1 ELPAPSLTPTTPT
14 ASLSPSNPSSVL
26 LEGAGRWEQGG
37 WTVVQIRGTPYV
49 RGFQHGYLLAQEIE
63 EAISV
68 HDFLIQSDTGRDF
81 DFFAQKAEEMF
92 LERIDPE
99 FVTEMEGIAAGAEA
113 AGVQLS
119 FRDILGWNAYV
130 EMVGYW
136 WPSVSDVSPTI
147 GTDHCSALIATGSFT
162 TDGGIVMAHNTWADL
177 MDFSSFDV
185 VLDIWPDRGHRIVMQ
200 SAPGYIWSGTDFF
213 INDAGLV
220 GCETTFYGF
229 QGFDETKLPTFVR
242 AREAM
247 QYGETIDQWVT
258 LMDRQ
263 NNGGYA
269 NAWLLGDIKSGE
281 IARFEQGLLH
291 TKLDRTLDGYF
302 AGFNAATDP
311 GIQAEC
317 DGWSAEDPSN
327 FSGAR
332 RVRWD
337 QLLQETKGQLGA
349 QQAMEMLADHYDTWW
364 EAEEPSIRTLCAHAE
379 VESAPYGA
387 LDGKVTTSE
396 LAREMSFWGR
406 WGRPCGWPFVAEESI
421 AANPA
426 YEWLRGV
433 LTDFPTQPWTRLGG
447 FGGE

>member
-1 ELPAPSLTPTTPT
+1 M
-14 ASLSPSNPSSVL
+14 
-26 LEGAGRWEQGG
+26 
-37 WTVVQIRGTPYV
+37 VQIRGTPYV
-49 RGFQHGYLLAQEIE
+49 RGFQHGYLLAHEIE
-63 EAISV
+63 ETISV
-68 HDFLIQSDTGRDF
+68 HDFLIRSDTGQDF

-92 LERIDPE
+92 LDRIDPE

-113 AGVQLS
+113 AGVPLS
-119 FRDILGWNAYV
+119 LRDILGWNAYI
-130 EMVGYW
+130 EMVGSW
-136 WPSVSDVSPTI
+136 WPTVSDTSLAM

-162 TDGGIVMAHNTWADL
+162 ADGGIVMAHNTWADL
-177 MDFSSFDV
+177 MDLSSFHI

-229 QGFDETKLPTFVR
+229 QGFDESGLPTFMR

-247 QYGETIDQWVT
+247 QYGETIDQWVA

-269 NAWLLGDIKSGE
+269 NAWLLGDSKSGE

-291 TKLDRTLDGYF
+291 TKLDRTYDGYF
-302 AGFNAATDP
+302 TGFNAATDP

-317 DGWSAEDPSN
+317 GGWSGEDPSN

-337 QLLQETKGQLGA
+337 QLLQEAKGQLDA
-349 QQAMEMLADHYDTWW
+349 QRAMEMLADHYDTWR
-364 EAEEPSIRTLCAHAE
+364 EVEEPSIRTLCAHAE
-379 VESAPYGA
+379 REFAPHGA
-387 LDGKVTTSE
+387 FDGKVTTSE
-396 LAREMSFWGR
+396 LAQDMSFWGR
-406 WGRPCGWPFVAEESI
+406 WGRPCGWPFVAAESI

-426 YEWLRGV
+426 YEWLRGI
-433 LTDFPTQPWTRLGG
+433 LTDFPTQPWTQLGG
-447 FGGE
+447 LGGE